1 MTPKEFDV
9 ALDRKIR
16 QLNIAELIY
25 PVATKVR
32 DDMQQRIFERGI
44 DGSGKKIGV
53 YSTKPAYFTRK
64 QFKKTGAF
72 KPRGKNSNKSTFKNK
87 NPRKSMYIAQGYKGL
102 KAVQGYR
109 SDYVNFSY
117 SNQLRNQFG
126 TRLAAEKNLVV
137 LKLDAINANKT
148 QWLEDKYGKQ
158 SFKHTEGEKDF
169 FAIEVTKKL
178 INYLGA

>member
-1 MTPKEFDV
+1 M
-9 ALDRKIR
+9 
-16 QLNIAELIY
+16 
-25 PVATKVR
+25 
-32 DDMQQRIFERGI
+32 
-44 DGSGKKIGV
+44 GKKALHVRGNDKKDKKDVTTCI
-53 YSTKPAYFTRK
+53 TRNVSINLHRRLHK
-64 QFKKTGAF
+64 A
-72 KPRGKNSNKSTFKNK
+72 TFKNK

-126 TRLAAEKNLVV
+126 TRLATEKNLVV
-137 LKLDAINANKT
+137 LKLDTINANKT
-148 QWLEDKYGKQ
+148 QWLEEKYGKQ
-158 SFKHTEGEKDF
+158 SFKHTEAEKDF